1 MSAVLIN
8 SLRTRNELRA
18 GRLPG
23 QGTDS
28 AAAARYFGASDLGGA
43 GRDGGK
49 SQLTYIYAPVGSV
62 ASPNRRLLPLFFASG
77 FVGEDIT
84 VMSAFNLL
92 HLVTKSQPVALRA
105 CGLPSAFCN
114 LYHQR
119 RTITDGSSH
128 DLKENKRSCRDK
140 KDCKVVFS
148 QEELR
153 KRLTPLQYH
162 VTQEKGTES
171 AFEGEYTHH
180 KAQGIYK
187 CVVCGTPLFKSETK
201 FDSNSVRGSPGAH
214 F

>member
-1 MSAVLIN
+1 MPSV
-8 SLRTRNELRA
+8 SLGLHN
-18 GRLPG
+18 
-23 QGTDS
+23 
-28 AAAARYFGASDLGGA
+28 
-43 GRDGGK
+43 
-49 SQLTYIYAPVGSV
+49 
-62 ASPNRRLLPLFFASG
+62 LLPLFFASG

-105 CGLPSAFCN
+105 CGLPSAFRN
-114 LYHQR
+114 AYHQR
-119 RTITDGSSH
+119 CMITGGSSRV
-128 DLKENKRSCRDK
+128 LKENKSETELLYNNAARSCRDK

-201 FDSNSVRGSPGAH
+201 FDSNSGLYAPPIAVASFGAACRHALNRPGLSRGYGHTPWAWVQEL
-214 F
+214 